1 MDINKSQYT
10 IDDLFEIL
18 TILRGENGCPWD
30 RVQTHESMK
39 KNMIEECYE
48 AVDALD
54 NGTDMDFANELGDVL
69 LQVAFHSQLAQ
80 ERNAFDFNVVLNE
93 ICNKLIT
100 RHTHVF
106 GNAKADNEAEA
117 LSNWE
122 ASKKKE
128 KQLSSYSAA
137 LEDVPS
143 YLPSLMRAE
152 KIQKKAA
159 APGFDWDNI
168 DGVYKKVEEE
178 LHEVRA
184 AKTPAEIEE
193 ELGDLLFAIV
203 NLSRFLKVNSEVA
216 LSNASNK
223 FIKRFKL
230 METAAQNQGKDLAD
244 MSLEEMDNLWEDIK
258 KVK

>member
-69 LQVAFHSQLAQ
+69 LQVAFPSQLAQ

-128 KQLSSYSAA
+128 KQIPKAEPL
-137 LEDVPS
+137 DKKGK
-143 YLPSLMRAE
+143 LP
-152 KIQKKAA
+152 
-159 APGFDWDNI
+159 W
-168 DGVYKKVEEE
+168 
-178 LHEVRA
+178 
-184 AKTPAEIEE
+184 T
-193 ELGDLLFAIV
+193 
-203 NLSRFLKVNSEVA
+203 
-216 LSNASNK
+216 
-223 FIKRFKL
+223 
-230 METAAQNQGKDLAD
+230 
-244 MSLEEMDNLWEDIK
+244 
-258 KVK
+258 